1 LISHAGVNENMK
13 RRLIPYAVF
22 ALISSIA
29 LLVVASPVK
38 AQEPSGDK
46 IQKLAQVLG
55 LSPQQKS
62 QLAPIVE
69 AEAPKIQAIEQ
80 NPSLSP
86 KEKLKQIQA
95 VHSQTD
101 PLVKNIL
108 NPNQYQ
114 MWQQIRKDELA
125 KIKSGGS

>member
-1 LISHAGVNENMK
+1 MK

-80 NPSLSP
+80 SPGLSP

>member
-1 LISHAGVNENMK
+1 MK
-13 RRLIPYAVF
+13 HSLVPFAAF
-22 ALISSIA
+22 ALLSSIA
-29 LLVVASPVK
+29 LWVIVSPVK
-38 AQEPSGDK
+38 AQEPPGGKMQQLS
-46 IQKLAQVLG
+46 QVLG
-55 LSPQQKS
+55 LTPQQKS

-86 KEKLKQIQA
+86 KAKLKEIQA
-95 VHSQTD
+95 IHSQTD

-125 KIKSGGS
+125 KIKGGGL